1 MIELKNVSYTYMH
14 DSAFSHDA
22 LKDINLNIHEGEF
35 LAIIGHTGS
44 GKSTLITHMN
54 GLLQPDSGEVWV
66 DGISMADK
74 ANRKKGRSLVGMVF
88 QYPEYQLFEET
99 VEKDIAFGPKNMG
112 LSDEECKERVKT
124 AMELVGLKYEVFAEK
139 SPFELSGG
147 ERRRAAL
154 AGIIAM
160 RPKYLILDEPMA
172 GLDPSGRKKVLDTIA
187 DLRRA
192 LNCAVVMISHSMDD
206 VARVAE
212 RIIVLE
218 DGRIIDDGTPEEVFK
233 KAKHLREI
241 GLNVPTATIIA
252 DSLRERG
259 VNLPEGICT
268 MDKLSDCIIRSL
280 KKC

>member
-112 LSDEECKERVKT
+112 LSDEECKERVRT

>member
-112 LSDEECKERVKT
+112 LSEEECKERVKT

-233 KAKHLREI
+233 NAKHLREI